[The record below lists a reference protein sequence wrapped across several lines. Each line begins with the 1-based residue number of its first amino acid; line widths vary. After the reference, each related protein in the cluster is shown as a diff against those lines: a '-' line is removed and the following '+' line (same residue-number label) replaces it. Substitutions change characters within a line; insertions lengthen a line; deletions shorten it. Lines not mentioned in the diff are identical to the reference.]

1 MNSVF
6 VKTLFPFMILLG
18 LVVVFITKNATIM
31 AAAPPAPAIKW
42 LSLSEAVQLSEIE
55 RKPILINIYAEWSG
69 GCKKMETETFDKPA
83 VIDYINTHYYAVRLN
98 ADSKKTIQFKETE
111 MGLQQLTQHIFK
123 VNSYPSMVYIN
134 KDKIMTTV
142 PGYQNPQDFE
152 MYLRYFGQ

>member
-6 VKTLFPFMILLG
+6 VKTLLPFMILLG

-31 AAAPPAPAIKW
+31 AAAPPSPTIKW
-42 LSLSEAVQLSEIE
+42 LSLPEAIQRAEIE
-55 RKPILINIYAEWSG
+55 KKPILINIYAEWSG

-98 ADSKKTIQFKETE
+98 AESKKSIQFKETE

-142 PGYQNPQDFE
+142 PGYQNSQDFE